1 MLEQRKLGT
10 KCYCLVYMKKIVRI
24 YSTTE
29 GQLLIEGETQAL
41 IYMYI
46 EENMAK
52 SNTQSVNR
60 FPQYKSANQALISI
74 STLQ

>member
-41 IYMYI
+41 INI